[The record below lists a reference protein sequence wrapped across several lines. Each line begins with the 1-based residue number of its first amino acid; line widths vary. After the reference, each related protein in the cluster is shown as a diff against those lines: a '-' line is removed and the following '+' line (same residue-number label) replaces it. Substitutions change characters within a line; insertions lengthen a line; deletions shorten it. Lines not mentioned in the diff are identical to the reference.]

1 MHPSFK
7 LPDLLAIFREG
18 LVALIPVAERARIAW
33 REPRVWDPWED
44 IERALF
50 DSIVASVVDNA
61 VPDVPRPLPKYGS
74 ACPGYAALSFVTERS
89 ARLRGERLVF
99 SRLISAGEPFDTMR
113 FLEVD
118 AGFAPAGRTMEI
130 ALAAASPELA
140 ARFGDG
146 LRYCDTVS
154 YRD

>member
-1 MHPSFK
+1 M
-7 LPDLLAIFREG
+7 
-18 LVALIPVAERARIAW
+18 
-33 REPRVWDPWED
+33 
-44 IERALF
+44 
-50 DSIVASVVDNA
+50 DNA
-61 VPDVPRPLPKYGS
+61 VPDAPRPLPEYGRFYL
-74 ACPGYAALSFVTERS
+74 GHGDLSFITERS

-140 ARFGDG
+140 ARFGDVF
-146 LRYCDTVS
+146 RHCETISYCD
-154 YRD
+154 